1 MDNIVVTLAGEELVK
16 SSVYVREIDCST
28 AILSSTGRVGLHP
41 IAFEPMDPWYQ
52 PAGLS
57 KSESSEVKS
66 KSAQVRQQLHGHKTN
81 SAVVSVGMC
90 STAPWMPSAGDTFQ
104 ISWLQHS
111 DRSYL
116 EDFFTC
122 EAADGECVVA
132 RMIGATSYR
141 ARPYVFRRG
150 DVAFTKP
157 SEQVLDAFNRLT
169 AEYEQNN

>member
-16 SSVYVREIDCST
+16 GSVYVREIDCST

-41 IAFEPMDPWYQ
+41 IAFEPMDPWS
-52 PAGLS
+52 GLGDVQ
-57 KSESSEVKS
+57 VKS
-66 KSAQVRQQLHGHKTN
+66 KSAPVQEQLHGHKTD

-90 STAPWMPSAGDTFQ
+90 SSAPWMPSAGDTFQ
-104 ISWLQHS
+104 IRWLHHD

-116 EDFFTC
+116 DEFFTC